1 MASDDIWRT
10 AWAIVAEHMTRGETD
25 PTKMVADG
33 IRRERAHWLGTG
45 NLGIHVPEADHAQD
59 KAAQDDLTIDRPARD
74 GRVYDE
80 RAECGIGSN

>member
-33 IRRERAHWLGTG
+33 IRRERAGWL
-45 NLGIHVPEADHAQD
+45 A
-59 KAAQDDLTIDRPARD
+59 ARD
-74 GRVYDE
+74 TAIVIRTAEPRHDE
-80 RAECGIGSN
+80 RHADRQSVERIGTN